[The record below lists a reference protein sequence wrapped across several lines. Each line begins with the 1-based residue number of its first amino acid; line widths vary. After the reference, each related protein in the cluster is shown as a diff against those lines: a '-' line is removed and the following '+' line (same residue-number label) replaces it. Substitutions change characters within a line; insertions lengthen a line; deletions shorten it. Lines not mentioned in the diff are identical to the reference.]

1 MWRLRARPWRRMATV
16 WALAA
21 VMGALLGACGAQSPG
36 ASTTS
41 PPIPRYQH
49 IFLIVMENHSYD
61 DILGSSEAPQ
71 INALATK
78 YGLATN
84 YWAVAHPSEP
94 NYIALIGG
102 STFGVADDNS
112 YKVNALNKPSL
123 ASQLEAAGL
132 TWKSYQQ
139 GLPSPG
145 YTGETATT
153 EGEVYASKHN
163 PFMNF
168 LPYYSSAQQAAEL
181 AKVVPESQLATD
193 LSTDA
198 VPNFS
203 FISPSL
209 CSDMHGAPTCS
220 GGVSLIRAGDTFV
233 SQTVDAIMG
242 ASMWDQGNNAI
253 IITWDEAD
261 GVISFGPG
269 GIAGG
274 GGKVAT
280 IVITS
285 HGPRGVQDSA
295 AYNHYSL
302 LLSIQ
307 KAFGLGCLQNSC
319 PRQGNVQPMGTLFA
333 AA

>member
-1 MWRLRARPWRRMATV
+1 MTTV
-16 WALAA
+16 LALAA
-21 VMGALLGACGAQSPG
+21 VVGVMLAACEPQTSDVNTA
-36 ASTTS
+36 S

-61 DILGSSEAPQ
+61 DIIGSSEAPR

-102 STFGVADDNS
+102 STFGVVDDNS

-123 ASQLEAAGL
+123 ASQLEAAGM

-163 PFMNF
+163 GFMNF
-168 LPYYSSAQQAAEL
+168 LPYYSSAQRAAEL
-181 AKVVPESQLATD
+181 AKIVPESQLAMD
-193 LSTDA
+193 LSSDSA
-198 VPNFS
+198 PNFS
-203 FISPSL
+203 FISPGL
-209 CSDMHGAPTCS
+209 CSDMHGAPSCS

-233 SQTVDAIMG
+233 SQTVEQIMA

-253 IITWDEAD
+253 IITWDEAE

-269 GIAGG
+269 DIDGG

-285 HGPRGVQDSA
+285 HGPRGVQDNTP
-295 AYNHYSL
+295 YNHYAL

-307 KAFGLGCLQNSC
+307 KAFGLDCLQYSC
-319 PRQGNVQPMGTLFA
+319 PNQGGVQPMGTLFA
-333 AA
+333 AG